1 MDKKKS
7 VTPDYIKKL
16 VEFKLDGLDISVKSR
31 KRHLT
36 CYRYVA
42 FMLCKTYGSS
52 KLSLESIGE
61 CFGNRNHST
70 VLHGIKKFKEFKD
83 QKFFAEFLELHDSCV
98 NSINK
103 ELNLNPEFS
112 ILKSISEVED
122 HYKIKHVEL
131 VEKSNSIIGSL
142 TVKLKNLRNR
152 PIFEEIASLSDED
165 LADFEVR
172 ANAFLQMKRVK
183 NK

>member
-16 VEFKLDGLDISVKSR
+16 VEFKLDGTDIGTESR
-31 KRHLT
+31 KGNLPH
-36 CYRYVA
+36 YRYVA
-42 FMLCKTYGSS
+42 FALCNKYKPY
-52 KLSLESIGE
+52 KLSLQQIGD
-61 CFGNRNHST
+61 CFGNRSHST
-70 VLHGIKKFKEFKD
+70 VLIGINKFNLFKD
-83 QKFFAEFLELHDSCV
+83 QKWFAEFSELYDNCV
-98 NSINK
+98 NNIRE

-122 HYKIKHVEL
+122 HYRIKQVEL

-172 ANAFLQMKRVK
+172 ANAFLQMKRMK